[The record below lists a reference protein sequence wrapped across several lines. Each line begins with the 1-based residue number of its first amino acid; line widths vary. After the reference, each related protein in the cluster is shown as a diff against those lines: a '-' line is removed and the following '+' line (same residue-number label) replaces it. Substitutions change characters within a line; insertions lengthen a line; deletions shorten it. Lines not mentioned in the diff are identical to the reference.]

1 MNDTLADRYGGVL
14 VSGGGKV
21 LLREPTG
28 HFGDSVWTY
37 AKGSPDPGESPRETA
52 LREVREE
59 TGYSAR
65 ILAPIPGRFGGT
77 TSTTAFYL
85 MDAGHPP
92 AAFCTETASLRWVS
106 FEEARG
112 LIAQTT
118 TQTGRQRD
126 LAVLDAAERVLQG
139 IPFPRHPNVQ
149 PEDYWL
155 PLQDM
160 PPRQALLA
168 WTRTFSAAELDK
180 LRRGF
185 FPTVMEQKWFIHV
198 AGTRLRLHRSWT
210 GVLIYDIG
218 LAEQADGGAV
228 VTDVIVNREP
238 EQYGQ
243 TDDAA
248 DVALLD
254 ELIEHHLL
262 QRPDTA
268 PVDGFVTA
276 IDLASQPNYLGSA
289 AVVSALLG
297 QVLEARVNVAR
308 GAADEATWQTVIA
321 DVTYAFCAD
330 PEFTRRPGWH
340 SVAQLGQTL
349 IRCLGLNADACA
361 GQDLTFIV
369 RTGLA
374 ALGVQIG
381 VLLEGFS
388 TDPAAQW
395 SPHALEQLNA
405 LHSFAASVFLGTHT
419 LGFADRTLNDFTW
432 QAVAAQTEQ

>member
-1 MNDTLADRYGGVL
+1 MNDTLADSYGGVL

-28 HFGDSVWTY
+28 HYGDYAWTY
-37 AKGSPDPGESPRETA
+37 AKGRPDAGESARETA

-59 TGYSAR
+59 TGYTAR
-65 ILAPIPGRFGGT
+65 ILAPLTGRFGGT

-85 MDAGHPP
+85 MDARHPP
-92 AAFCTETASLRWVS
+92 AAFCKETASLRWAS
-106 FEEARG
+106 FKEARE

-118 TQTGRQRD
+118 TKTGRERD
-126 LAVLDAAERVLQG
+126 LAVLDAAERVLQD

-160 PPRQALLA
+160 PSRQAVLA
-168 WTRTFSAAELDK
+168 WTRSFSAAELDN

-185 FPTVMEQKWFIHV
+185 FPTVQEQKWFIHV
-198 AGTRLRLHRSWT
+198 TGHRLRLHRSWT

-218 LAEQADGGAV
+218 LAEREDGGAG

-248 DVALLD
+248 DVALLE

-268 PVDGFVTA
+268 PVDGFVAA
-276 IDLASQPNYLGSA
+276 IDLASQPNYLGST

-308 GAADEATWQTVIA
+308 GAADQATWQTVLD
-321 DVTYAFCAD
+321 DVAFAFCED
-330 PEFTRRPGWH
+330 PEFTRMPGWH

-349 IRCLGLNADACA
+349 IRCLGLNADECA

-381 VLLEGFS
+381 ALLDGFS
-388 TDPAAQW
+388 ADPAAHW

>member
-1 MNDTLADRYGGVL
+1 MNDTLADSYGGVL

-28 HFGDSVWTY
+28 HYGDYAWTY
-37 AKGSPDPGESPRETA
+37 AKGRPDAGESARETA

-59 TGYSAR
+59 TGYTAR
-65 ILAPIPGRFGGT
+65 ILAPLTGRFGGT

-85 MDAGHPP
+85 MDARHPP
-92 AAFCTETASLRWVS
+92 AAFCKETTSLRWVS
-106 FEEARG
+106 FKEARE

-118 TQTGRQRD
+118 TKTGRERD
-126 LAVLDAAERVLQG
+126 LAVLDAAERVLQD

-160 PPRQALLA
+160 PSRQAVLA
-168 WTRTFSAAELDK
+168 WTRSFSAAELDN

-185 FPTVMEQKWFIHV
+185 FPTVQEQKWFIHV
-198 AGTRLRLHRSWT
+198 TGHRLRLHRSWT

-218 LAEQADGGAV
+218 LAEREDGGAG

-248 DVALLD
+248 DVALLE

-268 PVDGFVTA
+268 PVDGFVAA
-276 IDLASQPNYLGSA
+276 IDLASQPNYLGST

-308 GAADEATWQTVIA
+308 GAADQATWQTVLD
-321 DVTYAFCAD
+321 DVAFAFCED
-330 PEFTRRPGWH
+330 PEFTRMPGWH

-349 IRCLGLNADACA
+349 IRCLGLNADECA

-369 RTGLA
+369 RAALA

-381 VLLEGFS
+381 ALLDGFS
-388 TDPAAQW
+388 ADPAAQW